1 MDSKQDT
8 SFLNVKPIPTKN
20 WNGMRLFKSYIK
32 EKFQIPPKELDDLL
46 YKTQVI
52 VNNDVKKNLKVERD
66 IQQGNLHLE
75 ILRLLNLEWNEKRV
89 ELDFVFRVT
98 DKIFKLHSN
107 Q

>member
-1 MDSKQDT
+1 
-8 SFLNVKPIPTKN
+8 
-20 WNGMRLFKSYIK
+20 MRLFKSFIK
-32 EKFQIPPKELDDLL
+32 EKFQIPPEEIDNIL

-89 ELDFVFRVT
+89 EPDFVFRVT

>member
-1 MDSKQDT
+1 MKQ
-8 SFLNVKPIPTKN
+8 
-20 WNGMRLFKSYIK
+20 FKSYLNE
-32 EKFQIPPKELDDLL
+32 EKFQIPPEEIDNLL

-89 ELDFVFRVT
+89 EPEFVFHVT
-98 DKIFKLHSN
+98 DNIFKIHSN
-107 Q
+107 KELS